1 MIYAKQVDYYQR
13 NKECKFQDIKELK
26 YNVENVDNFVDNL
39 KGGVKYGEFSKSS
52 MYIRD
57 RI

>member
-1 MIYAKQVDYYQR
+1 MGKQNIVVDI
-13 NKECKFQDIKELK
+13 NGNLLK
-26 YNVENVDNFVDNL
+26 HNVHNVDNFVDNL

>member
-1 MIYAKQVDYYQR
+1 MQSKRIITKKTE
-13 NKECKFQDIKELK
+13 NECKSDIEKLK
-26 YNVENVDNFVDNL
+26 HNVEDVDNFVDNL

-52 MYIRD
+52 MYIRN